1 MGFSL
6 KSIVDP
12 GGHFTGKG
20 KTLNLRTLIDPGDL
34 MGGQAASEELN
45 AATRAQQQ
53 AQRDA
58 IAQQENMYRMQM
70 AMGEGY
76 RQIGYGA
83 LPQLRESLGQESQLG
98 QFRSKAAQQFMAQRL
113 GNLGFGARASES
125 LGQRG
130 VASAQAGEE
139 RARQGR
145 IRDVVALGSGQ
156 TAQGMGM
163 AGRQGA
169 GMAQTYLQGA
179 RQQGELMAEKS
190 QARQAQMAGITQ
202 GIGRYY
208 TDRIGQEAA
217 DKARGSYYGGY

>member
-1 MGFSL
+1 MGIGDFIKESL
-6 KSIVDP
+6 P
-12 GGHFTGKG
+12 GQKAG
-20 KTLNLRTLIDPGDL
+20 TLNLRTLYDPADV
-34 MGGQAASEELN
+34 MGGQAASDALKAGE
-45 AATRAQQQ
+45 Q
-53 AQRDA
+53 AQYQGMLGS
-58 IAQQENMYRMQM
+58 IAQQEEMYRRQM

-76 RQIGYGA
+76 RQIGYDA

-98 QFRSKAAQQFMAQRL
+98 QFRSRAAQQFMAQRL

-130 VASAQAGEE
+130 VASAQAGEA

-163 AGRQGA
+163 AGRQGV

-179 RQQGELMAEKS
+179 RQQGELMAQRSEAK
-190 QARQAQMAGITQ
+190 QAQMAGITQ

-217 DKARGSYYGGY
+217 DRARGSYYGGY